1 MREQVVLLSESI
13 NFQRRFPHMY
23 WGFPFVNRWFPN
35 CEIFSMGHHIIF
47 IHFGVPSGN
56 PCNYYIL
63 QNGMG
68 HQITMNLVSHF
79 GVPSTYPL
87 QSLHY
92 HTLWDTKTIHFGKK
106 TFLQIKS
113 ISKNIPTDKPLGF
126 LFLESRSVWKHE
138 ECWNIW
144 V

>member
-1 MREQVVLLSESI
+1 MVQMREQVVLLSESI
-13 NFQRRFPHMY
+13 DFQRRFPHMY

-35 CEIFSMGHHIIF
+35 REIFTMGHHIIF

-68 HQITMNLVSHF
+68 HQITMNLVSLSR
-79 GVPSTYPL
+79 VPSSYPL

-92 HTLWDTKTIHFGKK
+92 HTLWDTKTRNFGKK

-113 ISKNIPTDKPLGF
+113 ISIKIPTEKPIDVLI
-126 LFLESRSVWKHE
+126 LVSYLLW
-138 ECWNIW
+138 
-144 V
+144 